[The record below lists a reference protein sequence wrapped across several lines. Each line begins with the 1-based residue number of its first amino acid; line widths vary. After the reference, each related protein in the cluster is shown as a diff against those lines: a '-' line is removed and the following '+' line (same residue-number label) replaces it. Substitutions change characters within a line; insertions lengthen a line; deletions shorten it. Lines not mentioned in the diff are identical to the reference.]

1 MGGWR
6 GDEEWM
12 MILME
17 MISLHE
23 MLLDCMPS
31 RTEDVIMNVVVI
43 DTIEAFTTNK

>member
-12 MILME
+12 MTLME

-23 MLLDCMPS
+23 MLLDYMPS
-31 RTEDVIMNVVVI
+31 RTEDSTMNVVVI
-43 DTIEAFTTNK
+43 DSIEASATNK